1 MLKFNNQY
9 EETTICKT
17 FENETTT
24 FLTRQTLV
32 MQSKEDGLVKF
43 DQNKKR
49 SRRSVQCRFETP
61 PFHGTQKRN

>member
-32 MQSKEDGLVKF
+32 KQSKEDGLVRVGKIRPK
-43 DQNKKR
+43 QKK
-49 SRRSVQCRFETP
+49 VEKECTV
-61 PFHGTQKRN
+61 